1 MAFCAALSP
10 PGRTVLSR
18 RRPSA
23 INHRVAIPRGHI
35 ASMHPARGMP
45 CHRSTPVF
53 DERSNSSSYS
63 FVIKYGA
70 KNCSIKA
77 PNVAMLLP
85 ANAYSSNMSVSSSP
99 RTSDGAGGPGITK
112 CFACGQRFGMVT
124 KCGFVGGDCHSNL

>member
-10 PGRTVLSR
+10 SWRTVLSR
-18 RRPSA
+18 PYPAA
-23 INHRVAIPRGHI
+23 IHPIANGPDHI

-53 DERSNSSSYS
+53 DERSNRPRYS

-99 RTSDGAGGPGITK
+99 RTSDGAGGPGINK

>member
-18 RRPSA
+18 PYPAA
-23 INHRVAIPRGHI
+23 IHPIANGPDHI

-53 DERSNSSSYS
+53 DERSNSSRYS

-70 KNCSIKA
+70 KNSSIKA

-99 RTSDGAGGPGITK
+99 RTSDGAGGPGINK
-112 CFACGQRFGMVT
+112 CFACQRFGMVT